1 MATKKSAPK
10 QEFKIIK
17 KTKKLFVKKTDIK
30 TVTVGSARR
39 PRKIQQAEHKSFKL
53 SKRIKHYNRPIAGP
67 ITLTKYTFRPFI
79 KHWRLYAGIVLVYL
93 VLNVIFVHG
102 FGSGID
108 LAALKESIQNNKAA
122 DQGNFA
128 TATTLFSYLL
138 TSNGGSSAG
147 TGLFQTLLVLLVSLS
162 IIWTLRQITV
172 ESKIRI
178 RDAFYKSTGQLIPF
192 ILVLSVVALQL
203 IPLIAANWLITN
215 IIGGGIASA
224 AVERFVTYII
234 AGLFTLLSL
243 YMLSSSLFA
252 LYIVTLPDMTPFKAL
267 KGARKLVMHRRWTIM
282 RKIIFLPFL
291 LIITG
296 AAIMLPMLLLLP
308 SFASWMYFVLSLLIP
323 FVIHSYMYS
332 LYREL
337 L

>member
-30 TVTVGSARR
+30 TVTVGSAKR
-39 PRKIQQAEHKSFKL
+39 PRKIKQAEHKSFKL

-102 FGSGID
+102 IGSGID

-122 DQGNFA
+122 DQGSLA

-192 ILVLSVVALQL
+192 ILVLTVVALQL

-215 IIGGGIASA
+215 IIGGGVASA